1 MARATSTSTVA
12 ASSTRPPPRL
22 RDDRADHAVVRGE
35 PGCPTARV
43 AEVFSDGICLHTE
56 SGVWS
61 PGLDRRQARLPAR
74 PGGGEVLRWT
84 ETDHACVGC
93 MLGGQDGRRCHA
105 GHRLE
110 HGQRLRGELAAAD
123 HRGLAPANYTPPP
136 RGCPVPAGPRADLV
150 TRPSSL
156 CDPRRFGGSRRRSR
170 RRTEK
175 FIRAREGADEN
186 VSAVPIDRS
195 IARIA
200 SRCERPG
207 SPAVDRVGDRHG
219 RATGR
224 DTSDRS
230 EPAHTALGL
239 PTRSALL
246 DPPVSVDQHVMARR
260 REESG

>member
-1 MARATSTSTVA
+1 MSPASASPTAHVSNLNEIARGWPEQHLPQRWRRVPPGRRRGWGMIVLITPGGAVSQAADEIAFPTAWRRRPTTRRWSSLSPSA
-12 ASSTRPPPRL
+12 ASSPRTTAS
-22 RDDRADHAVVRGE
+22 RTA
-35 PGCPTARV
+35 GCPTARV

-136 RGCPVPAGPRADLV
+136 RGCPVPAGPRA
-150 TRPSSL
+150 
-156 CDPRRFGGSRRRSR
+156 
-170 RRTEK
+170 
-175 FIRAREGADEN
+175 
-186 VSAVPIDRS
+186 
-195 IARIA
+195 
-200 SRCERPG
+200 
-207 SPAVDRVGDRHG
+207 
-219 RATGR
+219 
-224 DTSDRS
+224 
-230 EPAHTALGL
+230 
-239 PTRSALL
+239 
-246 DPPVSVDQHVMARR
+246 
-260 REESG
+260 